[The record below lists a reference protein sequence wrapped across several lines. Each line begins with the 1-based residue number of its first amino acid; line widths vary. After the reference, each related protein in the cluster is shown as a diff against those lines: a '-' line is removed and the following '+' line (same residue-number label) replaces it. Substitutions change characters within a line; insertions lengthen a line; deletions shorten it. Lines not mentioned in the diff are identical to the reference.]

1 MVLISKTEEKKYSGQ
16 IFLFLIKKIAF
27 SCVPTTRKAF
37 SLKRENSA
45 LQKLF
50 VGHFCPPGSGS
61 GL

>member
-1 MVLISKTEEKKYSGQ
+1 MVLMSITKEKKYSGQ
-16 IFLFLIKKIAF
+16 IFLFLKKKIAF
-27 SCVPTTRKAF
+27 SCVQLQEKLSA
-37 SLKRENSA
+37 LKRENSA

>member
-16 IFLFLIKKIAF
+16 IFLFLIKKLHFPVSQLQEKLSA
-27 SCVPTTRKAF
+27 
-37 SLKRENSA
+37 LKRENSA